1 MLINIYDNL
10 SFKKNIYFLFFF
22 FLLSDLALH
31 DYIKIKPE
39 ILSTLWS
46 ENGMFWHWVSKHL
59 TLIVCAFKIEMVDTG
74 PKMIFKNNKKT
85 MFYFI
90 L

>member
-1 MLINIYDNL
+1 
-10 SFKKNIYFLFFF
+10 
-22 FLLSDLALH
+22 
-31 DYIKIKPE
+31 
-39 ILSTLWS
+39 
-46 ENGMFWHWVSKHL
+46 MFWHWVSKHL